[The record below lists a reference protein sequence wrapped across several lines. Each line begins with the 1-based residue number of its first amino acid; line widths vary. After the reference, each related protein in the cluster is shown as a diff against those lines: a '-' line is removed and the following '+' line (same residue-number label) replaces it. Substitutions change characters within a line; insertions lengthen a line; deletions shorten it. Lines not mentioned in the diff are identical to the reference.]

1 MGGTQMA
8 SKASVLVADDDGS
21 VRESLKSIIEA
32 AGYEAFE
39 AEDGD
44 EALSVMGERSIDLLL
59 LDLSMPKCDGLGVLA
74 RITPPPPVV
83 IVLSAFAYF
92 SMEDVSER
100 AKGKVFRCLSKPVSP
115 QKLLDTI
122 AEAISSN

>member
-1 MGGTQMA
+1 MA
-8 SKASVLVADDDGS
+8 RKTSVLVADDDGS

-44 EALSVMGERSIDLLL
+44 EALSVLSKRPIDLLL

-74 RITPPPPVV
+74 RITPPPVV

-92 SMEDVSER
+92 TMEDVSER
-100 AKGKVFRCLSKPVSP
+100 AKGKVFRCLSKPISP
-115 QKLLDTI
+115 QKLLDAIT
-122 AEAISSN
+122 EAISSN